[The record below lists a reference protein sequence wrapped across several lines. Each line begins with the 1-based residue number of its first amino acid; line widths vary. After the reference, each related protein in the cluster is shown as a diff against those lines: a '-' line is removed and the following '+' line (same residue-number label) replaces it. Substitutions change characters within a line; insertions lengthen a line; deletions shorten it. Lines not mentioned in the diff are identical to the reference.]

1 MRSPFIVWNNPGE
14 TVARMNPPE
23 FFEPSHD
30 DAIALLQRHHFGR
43 LAFSFH
49 DRVDIE
55 PISYVFSDGWV
66 YGRTSRGTKLTTVR
80 HHPWVA
86 FEVDEIEGQFDWR
99 SVVVHGTLY
108 FLDDEGADRGR
119 EAYVH
124 AVELLRSIDADALTP
139 ADATPQRVA
148 LFRIY
153 ADDITVRA
161 ARTSG

>member
-1 MRSPFIVWNNPGE
+1 M
-14 TVARMNPPE
+14 ARTSHPE
-23 FFEPSHD
+23 FFEPSRD
-30 DAIALLQRHHFGR
+30 EALELLQRHHVGR

-55 PISYVFSDGWV
+55 PISYVFADGWV
-66 YGRTSRGTKLTTVR
+66 YGRTAPGTKLTTVR

-108 FLDDEGADRGR
+108 FIDEEGGERAH
-119 EAYVH
+119 EAH
-124 AVELLRSIDADALTP
+124 AHALELLRSIDASALTS
-139 ADATPQRVA
+139 ADVTPERVA

-153 ADDITVRA
+153 ADDIT
-161 ARTSG
+161 ARGARSR

>member
-1 MRSPFIVWNNPGE
+1 M
-14 TVARMNPPE
+14 ARTSQPE
-23 FFEPSHD
+23 FFEPSRD
-30 DAIALLQRHHFGR
+30 DAVALLERHHFGR

-55 PISYVFSDGWV
+55 PISYVFSDGWL

-108 FLDDEGADRGR
+108 FLDDESGDGGTR
-119 EAYVH
+119 EPYAH
-124 AVELLRSIDADALTP
+124 ALELLRTFDAAALTS
-139 ADATPQRVA
+139 ADATPGRVA

-153 ADDITVRA
+153 ADDITARA
-161 ARTSG
+161 ARTSA

>member
-1 MRSPFIVWNNPGE
+1 M
-14 TVARMNPPE
+14 ARTGQPE
-23 FFEPSHD
+23 FFEPSRE
-30 DAIALLQRHHFGR
+30 DAVALLERHHFGR

-55 PISYVFSDGWV
+55 PISYVFSDGWL

-108 FLDDEGADRGR
+108 FLDDEGGDRAAH
-119 EAYVH
+119 EPYAH
-124 AVELLRSIDADALTP
+124 AVDLLRSIDAGALTP
-139 ADATPQRVA
+139 ADATPERVA
-148 LFRIY
+148 VFRIY

-161 ARTSG
+161 ARTSA